1 MTVVQQGTPLTF
13 TDSKAGSIYG
23 LAGANATVPGLTSVT
38 FGAVNYGRAQLCPG
52 ATYGQLATAGGV
64 EQRLGGLSG
73 GPGYWSSGVLC
84 AAPVIG
90 NGTDFGNTGV
100 GIALGPGQ
108 FNFDVSLVK
117 TTRVGGIRE
126 SATLQIRTEFFN
138 AFNHPQFNNPGTA
151 ISTPTTFGVITS
163 ESVSPR
169 LIQFAMKYTF

>member
-1 MTVVQQGTPLTF
+1 ME
-13 TDSKAGSIYG
+13 SK
-23 LAGANATVPGLTSVT
+23 
-38 FGAVNYGRAQLCPG
+38 
-52 ATYGQLATAGGV
+52 
-64 EQRLGGLSG
+64 QRLGGLSG
-73 GPGYWSSGVLC
+73 GPGYWQRGVFC

-90 NGTDFGNTGV
+90 NGTDFGNSGV

-108 FNFDVSLVK
+108 FNWDVSLVK
-117 TTRVGGIRE
+117 NTRVGGIRE
-126 SATLQIRTEFFN
+126 SGALQIRAEFFN